1 MNFDQFISMNFE
13 DALSI
18 AALCADLGLSNE
30 DARLFVYIH
39 AKSAGNPSGIEC
51 FSEKKEEEILALE
64 IMLGKKDFSV
74 QSTENPISD
83 TFNGIL
89 QNFGGLVKDSIDNL
103 DHIAREGC
111 GREFHF
117 RSELSQRLRFHTD
130 DQFRKE
136 KLQFFSAIILPHMK
150 KYGKEKA
157 FEAFARQRKT
167 PPVLILNFR
176 DSLN

>member
-18 AALCADLGLSNE
+18 AALCSDLGISK
-30 DARLFVYIH
+30 DDTRLYIYIH
-39 AKSAGNPSGIEC
+39 AKSAGNPFGIRC

-64 IMLGKKDFSV
+64 IMLGKKDFSA
-74 QSTENPISD
+74 QSTENPVSD
-83 TFNGIL
+83 TFKGFL
-89 QNFGGLVKDSIDNL
+89 QKFGGLVNDSINNL

-111 GREFHF
+111 GREFPF
-117 RSELSQRLRFHTD
+117 RSELAQRLRFHTD

-136 KLQFFSAIILPHMK
+136 KLQVFSAIILPQLK

-157 FEAFARQRKT
+157 YEVLGRQRKK
-167 PPVLILNFR
+167 PPVFILNFR